1 MRVDR
6 TVAVGS
12 LLVLAACAEQAPV
25 SPVAQP
31 IAATAAV
38 TTEVPAYGPWAR
50 IVEGETGPGSTYRI
64 YVPAAWNGDAMIY
77 AHGIRDVESPI
88 DLRDQD
94 GSASV
99 RDQLGAAG
107 FVVAY
112 SSYSVNGFAIKDG
125 AQRTHQ
131 LSGLVAS
138 TVGGPPRR
146 TFLAG
151 HSLGAAVALSLV
163 ERFPGQYDGALL
175 MCGVVGG
182 SRVQTDYVGHVRA
195 LADLYFPGR
204 FQGNALSYPADAA
217 PVTLP
222 AVIAAVQANPLGLYA
237 IASTAQSPLPW
248 VPAGSP
254 LDPSSFA
261 FRTMV
266 GSLFGALNFHSRFI
280 ENVVDVVH
288 GASPFG
294 NVGTTYTLGTPV
306 PLPAPYAQ
314 MVAGLVAQSDGAVAR
329 YTLDPS
335 AANYLEHHF
344 TPTGNLPIPVL
355 TIHNTW
361 DPGVPAFH
369 ETVLRQIVE
378 SAGATSRL
386 HQRFLPPGDNHCSI
400 PPSAA
405 VKGFTDLVGWATTG
419 AKPAF

>member
-6 TVAVGS
+6 IAVVGS
-12 LLVLAACAEQAPV
+12 LLALAACTEQAPV
-25 SPVAQP
+25 APLARPLPASL
-31 IAATAAV
+31 AV
-38 TTEVPAYGPWAR
+38 TTEVAPYGPWAR
-50 IVEGETGPGSTYRI
+50 IVEGETGPGSIYRI
-64 YVPAAWNGDAMIY
+64 YVPADWNGDAMIY

-94 GSASV
+94 GSDAV

-107 FVVAY
+107 FLVAY

-131 LSGLVAS
+131 LRGLVAAA
-138 TVGGPPRR
+138 VGGPPRR

-163 ERFPGQYDGALL
+163 ERFPAQYDGALL

-204 FQGNALSYPADAA
+204 FQGNAISYPEEA
-217 PVTLP
+217 PPVALP
-222 AVIAAVQANPLGLYA
+222 EVIAAVQANPLGLLA

-248 VPAGSP
+248 VPVGSP
-254 LDPSSFA
+254 LDPASPA
-261 FRTMV
+261 FQTMV

-280 ENVVDVVH
+280 NNVVDVVH
-288 GASPFG
+288 GKSPFG
-294 NVGTTYTLGTPV
+294 NVGTTYALGTPL
-306 PLPAPYAQ
+306 PLPSPVAG
-314 MVAGLVAQSDGAVAR
+314 MVAGLVAQSDAAVAR
-329 YTLDPS
+329 YTMDRS
-335 AANYLEHHF
+335 AANYLEHYF
-344 TPTGNLPIPVL
+344 TPTGDLQVPVL

-369 ETVLRQIVE
+369 ETVLRDVVAA
-378 SAGATSRL
+378 AGRSSNL
-386 HQRFLPPGDNHCSI
+386 LQRYLPPGTNHCSI

-405 VKGFTDLVGWATTG
+405 VKGFTDLVGWASTG
-419 AKPAF
+419 SRPTP

>member
-6 TVAVGS
+6 TIAVGS
-12 LLVLAACAEQAPV
+12 LLILAACADEAPL
-25 SPVAQP
+25 SPVVQP
-31 IAATAAV
+31 LAETRAATS
-38 TTEVPAYGPWAR
+38 EIPAYGPWAR

-64 YVPAAWNGDAMIY
+64 YMPVAWNGDAMIY

-94 GSASV
+94 GSWAV

-107 FVVAY
+107 YVVAY

-138 TVGGPPRR
+138 TIGGPPRR

-163 ERFPGQYDGALL
+163 ERFPEQYDGALL

-182 SRVQTDYVGHVRA
+182 SRLQTDYVGHVRA
-195 LADLYFPGR
+195 LADVHFPNK
-204 FQGNALSYPADAA
+204 FAGNAISYPAGA
-217 PVTLP
+217 PAVTLP
-222 AVIAAVQANPLGLYA
+222 QVIAAVQSNPLGLYA
-237 IASTAQSPLPW
+237 IASTAQTPLPW
-248 VPAGSP
+248 VPVGSP
-254 LDPSSFA
+254 LDPNSFA
-261 FRTMV
+261 FQTMV

-294 NVGTTYTLGTPV
+294 NIGTTYALGTAV
-306 PLPAPYAQ
+306 PLPAPYSQ
-314 MVAGLVAQSDGAVAR
+314 LVAGLVAQSDGAVAR
-329 YTLDPS
+329 YAMDPS
-335 AANYLEHHF
+335 AANYLDQHF
-344 TPTGNLPIPVL
+344 TPTGNLQIPVL

-369 ETVLRQIVE
+369 ETVLRQLVE
-378 SAGATSRL
+378 TAGATSQL
-386 HQRFLPPGDNHCSI
+386 HQRFLPPGNNHCII
-400 PPSAA
+400 PPSEAI
-405 VKGFTDLVGWATTG
+405 KGFNDLVSWTSTG
-419 AKPAF
+419 AKPAS